1 MDSEQVYRQNYAA
14 LLDLPIVKELL
25 RKNKKLRKEN
35 KSLKNL
41 IYSLP
46 EFRCICS
53 NVEPSRESTTR
64 TIHIKREH
72 VASEPTECEPLTEND
87 DVVFIDKNKQNIVYV
102 INEADDSGI
111 DDEADLEE
119 DEEQDEVEEEQD
131 EVEEEQDEVEEEEEE
146 QDEVEE
152 EQEEQDEVEQEQ
164 EEQEEVEEEEDEVEE
179 EQEEKQPEPDAEEE
193 VFEVKIAGKAYY
205 TTNQKNGRIY
215 SVTADEDIGDEVGVF
230 IDGKAK
236 FHKKK

>member
-64 TIHIKREH
+64 TIRIKREP
-72 VASEPTECEPLTEND
+72 VASEPTECETLTEND

-111 DDEADLEE
+111 DDEVDLDEE
-119 DEEQDEVEEEQD
+119 EQDEDEEEQDEVEEEQEEVEEEQEEVEEEEQD
-131 EVEEEQDEVEEEEEE
+131 EVEEEQEQDEVEEEEEE

-152 EQEEQDEVEQEQ
+152 EQDEVEEEQEEQEQ
-164 EEQEEVEEEEDEVEE
+164 EEQEEE
-179 EQEEKQPEPDAEEE
+179 
-193 VFEVKIAGKAYY
+193 
-205 TTNQKNGRIY
+205 
-215 SVTADEDIGDEVGVF
+215 
-230 IDGKAK
+230 
-236 FHKKK
+236 

>member
-64 TIHIKREH
+64 TIRIKREP
-72 VASEPTECEPLTEND
+72 VASEPTECETLTEND

-111 DDEADLEE
+111 DDEVDL
-119 DEEQDEVEEEQD
+119 
-131 EVEEEQDEVEEEEEE
+131 
-146 QDEVEE
+146 E
-152 EQEEQDEVEQEQ
+152 EQEEEQ
-164 EEQEEVEEEEDEVEE
+164 EEDEVEE
-179 EQEEKQPEPDAEEE
+179 EQEEVEVEEEEEQDEVDEEQEQDEVEEEEQEEVEEEEEVQPEPEPEAEEE

-205 TTNQKNGRIY
+205 TTNQKNGKIY
-215 SVTADEDIGDEVGVF
+215 AVTADEDIGDEVGAFV
-230 IDGKAK
+230 DSKAK